1 MKNLIKYINV
11 FVVAIIML
19 IVSACNIDDIPD
31 PNNLSVAANP
41 SRQDLELYAVG
52 IETLM
57 RTEIGFYYDVVAI
70 IGREMYFFTNSDP
83 RYTGE
88 LLGKGESS
96 LDPAGFYG
104 TRPYAGRY
112 NVIKNTNLLIEGLL
126 TTTANLSSAEEN
138 AFSGYAKTAQAY
150 SLLLALNLQYQNG
163 IRVDVADTDNLGPFL
178 TYTEALTAIASI
190 LNEGFTELGNGGS
203 EFPFALSSG
212 FAGFETPA
220 DFAEFNRA
228 IAARVAL
235 YQGAPAANIINLLN
249 DSFMDVAGDLDLGP
263 AHFYSTAGK
272 DLANEVFRTPD
283 QSEALVAHP
292 SHVTD
297 ILPNDD
303 RINKVTMRTTTALL
317 DGLSSDYDVTLLSGL
332 DAPIPIIR
340 NEELILI
347 MAEANIGTNNGAAIA
362 AIDVIRADHGLLPYA
377 GGLNDA
383 EVMDELVY
391 NRRYS
396 LLGDGHRWVDMR
408 RWDMLDQL
416 PIDRAEDDV
425 WVEMPRPV
433 SEAN

>member
-1 MKNLIKYINV
+1 MKNIIKYINV

-19 IVSACNIDDIPD
+19 VMPACNIDDIPD

-52 IETLM
+52 VENLM
-57 RTEIGFYYDVVAI
+57 RTEIGFYFDVVAI

-112 NVIKNTNLLIEGLL
+112 NVIKNTNLLLEGLL
-126 TTTANLSSAEEN
+126 TTTANLSTAEQN
-138 AFSGYAKTAQAY
+138 AFSGYAKTTQAY

-163 IRVDVADTDNLGPFL
+163 IRVDVADTDNLGPFVS
-178 TYTEALTAIASI
+178 YTDALAAIATI
-190 LNEGFTELGNGGS
+190 LNEGFTELGSGGS
-203 EFPFALSSG
+203 EFPFALSAG
-212 FAGFETPA
+212 FAGFDTPG

-235 YQGAPAANIINLLN
+235 YQGDNPTAIAMVNA
-249 DSFMDVAGDLDLGP
+249 SVMDMAGDLDDGP

-292 SHVTD
+292 SYVTD
-297 ILPNDD
+297 ILPLDD
-303 RINKVTMRTTTALL
+303 RINKVTMRTTTAVL

-347 MAEANIGTNNGAAIA
+347 MAEANIGTNNANAVA
-362 AIDVIRADHGLLPYA
+362 AIDVIRNAHNLGNYA
-377 GGLNDA
+377 GGMTDT
-383 EVMDELVY
+383 EVMAELRY

-396 LLGDGHRWVDMR
+396 LLGDGHRWIDMR
-408 RWDMLDQL
+408 RWTLLSQL
-416 PIDRAEDDV
+416 PLDRAGDDV
-425 WVEMPRPV
+425 WIEMPRPV